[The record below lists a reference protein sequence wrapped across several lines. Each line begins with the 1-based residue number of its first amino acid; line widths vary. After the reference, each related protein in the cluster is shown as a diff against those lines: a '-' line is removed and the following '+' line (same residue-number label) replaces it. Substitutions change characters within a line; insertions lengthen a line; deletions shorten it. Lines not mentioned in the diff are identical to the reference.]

1 MPGPPRRIGVASN
14 FVEHTSLSHLYT
26 STAVFSS
33 TSAILAASVT
43 GYSRDHQYIKMN
55 HFCSVR
61 CDFEKKLW
69 SLMDFR
75 PLHCRHHQLTPSL
88 TSFLGLCSI
97 THHILST
104 IIHVFIALICTYSVS
119 VTLSK
124 TLFLQEALWCE
135 SNQRFC
141 HSHQI

>member
-43 GYSRDHQYIKMN
+43 GYSRDHQYIKIN
-55 HFCSVR
+55 YFCSVR

-75 PLHCRHHQLTPSL
+75 PLYRRHHQLTPSL
-88 TSFLGLCSI
+88 ASFLGLCSI
-97 THHILST
+97 GTPHLKHNNTRIYSFDM
-104 IIHVFIALICTYSVS
+104 HVQC
-119 VTLSK
+119 
-124 TLFLQEALWCE
+124 
-135 SNQRFC
+135 FC
-141 HSHQI
+141 YLEQDFVLARSPLVRK